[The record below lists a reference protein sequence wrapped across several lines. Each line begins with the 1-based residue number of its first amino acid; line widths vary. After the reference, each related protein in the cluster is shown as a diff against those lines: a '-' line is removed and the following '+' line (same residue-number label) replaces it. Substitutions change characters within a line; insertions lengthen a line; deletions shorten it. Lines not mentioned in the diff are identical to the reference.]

1 METLTGTAHAM
12 RHRLVSK
19 LLFAAACAAAFPM
32 HAAHAA
38 GTDDASCHTVRF
50 VDIGWTDITS
60 TTALASVLFEGLG
73 YSPRTTVASVPIS
86 LAGLK
91 SKQIDVSLGYWW
103 PVQEKAVQPF
113 LDAKTIDKL
122 EPPNLS
128 GAKATLAVPSYAYD
142 AGIKTFADIAKHKD
156 ELDGKI
162 YGIEP
167 GSSANAKIQ
176 KMIDTNQFG
185 LGGFKLVQSSEAGML
200 VTVERAI
207 RDKKPVVFLAWEPHP
222 MNIQMKLNYL
232 SGGDDVF
239 GPNYGEAR
247 VYTLTNPDFITR
259 CPNAGKLVSNLR
271 FTTDLENRLMQPVMA
286 KERPADAAKAYL
298 KQNPQLL
305 DAWLAGVKT
314 VDGKDGLPAV
324 KQYLGL

>member
-1 METLTGTAHAM
+1 MKPRFRWTLVA
-12 RHRLVSK
+12 
-19 LLFAAACAAAFPM
+19 FACAANVAY
-32 HAAHAA
+32 AN
-38 GTDDASCHTVRF
+38 DDATCRTVRF

-73 YSPRTTVASVPIS
+73 YTPRTTVASVPIS

-91 SKQIDVSLGYWW
+91 NKQIDVSLGYWW

-113 LDAKTIDKL
+113 LDAKSIDKI

-128 GAKATLAVPSYAYD
+128 GAKATLAVPGYAYD
-142 AGIKTFADIAKHKD
+142 AGIKSFADIARHKD
-156 ELDGKI
+156 ELNGTI

-207 RDKKPVVFLAWEPHP
+207 REKKPVVFLAWEPHP
-222 MNIQMKLNYL
+222 MNIQMKINYL

-247 VYTLTNPDFITR
+247 VYTLTNPDFLTR
-259 CPNAGKLVSNLR
+259 CPNAGKLVKNLH
-271 FTTDLENRLMQPVMA
+271 FTTDLENRLMQPVMN

-305 DAWLAGVKT
+305 DSWLAGVKT

>member
-1 METLTGTAHAM
+1 M
-12 RHRLVSK
+12 RHRLISQ
-19 LLFAAACAAAFPM
+19 LLMAGTCAAGVAF
-32 HAAHAA
+32 ALTQDARAE
-38 GTDDASCHTVRF
+38 DASCKTVRF

-60 TTALASVLFEGLG
+60 TTALASVVFEGLG
-73 YSPRTTVASVPIS
+73 YAPKTTVASVPIS

-103 PVQEKAVQPF
+103 PVQQKAVEPYLESKSIQK
-113 LDAKTIDKL
+113 LD
-122 EPPNLS
+122 PPNLS
-128 GAKATLAVPSYAYD
+128 GAKATLAVPAYAYD
-142 AGIKTFADIAKHKD
+142 AGIKTFADIAKHRD

-176 KMIDTNQFG
+176 KMIESNQFG
-185 LGGFKLVQSSEAGML
+185 LGGFKLVESSEAGML

-207 RDKKPVVFLAWEPHP
+207 REKKPVVFLGWEPHP
-222 MNIQMKLNYL
+222 MNIQMKLDYL
-232 SGGDDVF
+232 SGGDEVF

-247 VYTLTNPDFITR
+247 VYTLTNTDFLSR

-271 FTTDLENRLMQPVMA
+271 FTTDLENRLMQPVMN
-286 KERPADAAKAYL
+286 KERPQEAAKAYL
-298 KQNPQLL
+298 KSNPQVL

>member
-1 METLTGTAHAM
+1 MKL
-12 RHRLVSK
+12 RLLS
-19 LLFAAACAAAFPM
+19 LLVASACAAHVAY
-32 HAAHAA
+32 AN
-38 GTDDASCHTVRF
+38 DDATCRTVRF

-73 YSPRTTVASVPIS
+73 YTPRTTVASVPIS

-91 SKQIDVSLGYWW
+91 NKQIDVSLGYWW

-113 LDAKTIDKL
+113 LDAKSIDKI

-142 AGIKTFADIAKHKD
+142 AGIKSFADIAKHKD
-156 ELDGKI
+156 ELDGTI

-200 VTVERAI
+200 VTVERAM
-207 RDKKPVVFLAWEPHP
+207 REKKPVVFLAWEPHP
-222 MNIQMKLNYL
+222 MNIQMKINYL

-247 VYTLTNPDFITR
+247 VYTLTNPDFLTR
-259 CPNAGKLVSNLR
+259 CPNASQLVKNLR
-271 FTTDLENRLMQPVMA
+271 FTTDLENRLMQPVMN

-305 DAWLAGVKT
+305 DSWLAGVKT

>member
-1 METLTGTAHAM
+1 MKL
-12 RHRLVSK
+12 RLLSIFVAS
-19 LLFAAACAAAFPM
+19 LCAANVAY
-32 HAAHAA
+32 AD
-38 GTDDASCHTVRF
+38 DDASCRTVRF

-73 YSPRTTVASVPIS
+73 YTPRTTVASVPIS

-113 LDAKTIDKL
+113 LDAKTIDKI

-128 GAKATLAVPSYAYD
+128 GAKATLAVPGYAYD
-142 AGIKTFADIAKHKD
+142 AGIKTFADIAKHRD
-156 ELDGKI
+156 ELGGTI

-207 RDKKPVVFLAWEPHP
+207 REKKPVVFLAWEPHP
-222 MNIQMKLNYL
+222 MNIQMKINYL

-247 VYTLTNPDFITR
+247 VYTLTNSDFLTR
-259 CPNAGKLVSNLR
+259 CPNAGKLVRNLH
-271 FTTDLENRLMQPVMA
+271 FTTDLENRLMQPVMS
-286 KERPADAAKAYL
+286 KERPAEAAKAYL
-298 KQNPQLL
+298 KSNPQLL
-305 DAWLAGVKT
+305 DSWLAGVKT

>member
-1 METLTGTAHAM
+1 MK
-12 RHRLVSK
+12 HRLLSILVAS
-19 LLFAAACAAAFPM
+19 ACAANVASAF
-32 HAAHAA
+32 AA
-38 GTDDASCHTVRF
+38 DDATCRTVRF

-73 YSPRTTVASVPIS
+73 YTPRTTVASVPIS

-113 LDAKTIDKL
+113 LDAKSIDKI

-128 GAKATLAVPSYAYD
+128 GAKATLAVPAYAYD
-142 AGIKTFADIAKHKD
+142 AGIRTFADIAKHKD

-222 MNIQMKLNYL
+222 MNIQMKINYL
-232 SGGDDVF
+232 SGGDEVF

-247 VYTLTNPDFITR
+247 VYTLTNPDFLTR
-259 CPNAGKLVSNLR
+259 CPNAGQLVKNLR
-271 FTTDLENRLMQPVMA
+271 FTTDLENRLMQPVMN
-286 KERPADAAKAYL
+286 KERPAEAAKAYL
-298 KQNPQLL
+298 KKNPQLL
-305 DAWLAGVKT
+305 SSWLAGVKT

-324 KQYLGL
+324 RQYLGL

>member
-1 METLTGTAHAM
+1 M
-12 RHRLVSK
+12 
-19 LLFAAACAAAFPM
+19 
-32 HAAHAA
+32 
-38 GTDDASCHTVRF
+38 
-50 VDIGWTDITS
+50 
-60 TTALASVLFEGLG
+60 
-73 YSPRTTVASVPIS
+73 PIS

-103 PVQEKAVQPF
+103 PVQQKAVEPF
-113 LDAKTIDKL
+113 LEAKSIEMGGT
-122 EPPNLS
+122 
-128 GAKATLAVPSYAYD
+128 
-142 AGIKTFADIAKHKD
+142 
-156 ELDGKI
+156 I

-207 RDKKPVVFLAWEPHP
+207 REKKPVVFLGWEPHP
-222 MNIQMKLNYL
+222 MNIQMKINYL

-247 VYTLTNPDFITR
+247 VYTLTNTDFLTR
-259 CPNAGKLVSNLR
+259 CPNAGKFVSNLR
-271 FTTDLENRLMQPVMA
+271 FTTDLENRLMQPVMN
-286 KERPADAAKAYL
+286 KERPQEAAKAYL
-298 KQNPQLL
+298 KQNPQVL

-314 VDGKDGLPAV
+314 LDGKDGLPAV
-324 KQYLGL
+324 RQYLGL

>member
-1 METLTGTAHAM
+1 M
-12 RHRLVSK
+12 RSLSASK
-19 LLFAAACAAAFPM
+19 KYIACGLIALASIGAR
-32 HAAHAA
+32 AE
-38 GTDDASCHTVRF
+38 GNDDASCHAVRF

-60 TTALASVLFEGLG
+60 TTALASVVFEGLG
-73 YSPRTTVASVPIS
+73 YEPKTTVASVPIS

-103 PVQEKAVQPF
+103 PVQEPAVKPFIDSKA
-113 LDAKTIDKL
+113 IDKL
-122 EPPNLS
+122 DPPNLS
-128 GAKATLAVPSYAYD
+128 GAKATLAVPTYEYD
-142 AGIKTFADIAKHKD
+142 AGLKTFADIAKHKD

-167 GSSANAKIQ
+167 GSSANGKIQ

-200 VTVERAI
+200 VTVQRAI
-207 RDKKPVVFLAWEPHP
+207 REKKWVVFLGWEPHP
-222 MNIQMKLNYL
+222 MNIQMKMSYL

-247 VYTLTNPDFITR
+247 VYTLTNPDFIAR
-259 CPNAGKLVSNLR
+259 CPNAGKLLSNLH
-271 FTTDLENRLMQPVMA
+271 FTTQLENKLMGPVMD
-286 KERPADAAKAYL
+286 KVKPSDAAKAYL
-298 KQNPQLL
+298 KSNPQVL

>member
-1 METLTGTAHAM
+1 MKL
-12 RHRLVSK
+12 RLLSIFVASVCAVS
-19 LLFAAACAAAFPM
+19 AAYA
-32 HAAHAA
+32 
-38 GTDDASCHTVRF
+38 DEDASCRTVRF

-73 YSPRTTVASVPIS
+73 YTPRTTVASVPIS

-113 LDAKTIDKL
+113 LDAKSIDKI

-128 GAKATLAVPSYAYD
+128 GAKATLAVPAYAYD
-142 AGIKTFADIAKHKD
+142 AGIKTFADIAKHRD
-156 ELDGKI
+156 ELGATI

-207 RDKKPVVFLAWEPHP
+207 REKKPVVFLAWEPHP
-222 MNIQMKLNYL
+222 MNIQMKINYL

-247 VYTLTNPDFITR
+247 VYTLTNPDFLTR
-259 CPNAGKLVSNLR
+259 CPNAGKLVRNLH
-271 FTTDLENRLMQPVMA
+271 FTTDLENRLMQPVMN
-286 KERPADAAKAYL
+286 KERPAEAAKAYL
-298 KQNPQLL
+298 KGNPQLL
-305 DAWLAGVKT
+305 DSWLAGVKT

>member
-1 METLTGTAHAM
+1 MK
-12 RHRLVSK
+12 HRLVSTV
-19 LLFAAACAAAFPM
+19 LLASACAAALPM
-32 HAAHAA
+32 QSALAA

-113 LDAKTIDKL
+113 LDAKSIDKL

-142 AGIKTFADIAKHKD
+142 SGIKTFADIAKHKD

-271 FTTDLENRLMQPVMA
+271 FTTDLENRLMQPVMN
-286 KERPADAAKAYL
+286 KERPAEAAKAYL
-298 KQNPQLL
+298 KKNPQLL
-305 DAWLAGVKT
+305 DTWLAGVKT

>member
-1 METLTGTAHAM
+1 MKL
-12 RHRLVSK
+12 RLLS
-19 LLFAAACAAAFPM
+19 LLVASACAAHVAY
-32 HAAHAA
+32 AN
-38 GTDDASCHTVRF
+38 DDATCRTVRF

-73 YSPRTTVASVPIS
+73 YTPRTTVASVPIS

-91 SKQIDVSLGYWW
+91 NKQIDVSLGYWW

-113 LDAKTIDKL
+113 LDAKSIDKI

-142 AGIKTFADIAKHKD
+142 AGIKSFADIAKHKD
-156 ELDGKI
+156 ELDGTI

-207 RDKKPVVFLAWEPHP
+207 REKKPVVFLAWEPHP
-222 MNIQMKLNYL
+222 MNIQMKINYL
-232 SGGDDVF
+232 AGGDDVF

-247 VYTLTNPDFITR
+247 VYTLTNPDFLAR
-259 CPNAGKLVSNLR
+259 CPNAGKLVKNLR
-271 FTTDLENRLMQPVMA
+271 FTTDLENRLMQPVMN

-305 DAWLAGVKT
+305 DSWLAGVKT

-324 KQYLGL
+324 KQYLGF

>member
-1 METLTGTAHAM
+1 M
-12 RHRLVSK
+12 RHRLVST
-19 LLFAAACAAAFPM
+19 LLLASAFAAGLSAQTAL
-32 HAAHAA
+32 AA

-91 SKQIDVSLGYWW
+91 SKQIDVSLGYWY

-142 AGIKTFADIAKHKD
+142 SGIKTFADIAKHKD

-207 RDKKPVVFLAWEPHP
+207 REKKPVVFLAWEPHP

-271 FTTDLENRLMQPVMA
+271 FTTDLENRLMEPVMK

-305 DAWLAGVKT
+305 DGWLAGVKT

>member
-1 METLTGTAHAM
+1 LEQEAMTLPPA
-12 RHRLVSK
+12 SKK
-19 LLFAAACAAAFPM
+19 LLACLFLALSSLAVQAQ
-32 HAAHAA
+32 
-38 GTDDASCHTVRF
+38 GKEDASCRTVRF

-60 TTALASVLFEGLG
+60 TTALASVVFEGLG
-73 YSPRTTVASVPIS
+73 YAPKTTVASVPIS

-113 LDAKTIDKL
+113 IEAKSIEKLD
-122 EPPNLS
+122 PPNLS
-128 GAKATLAVPSYAYD
+128 GAKATLAVPSYEYD
-142 AGIKTFADIAKHKD
+142 TGLKSFADIAKHKE

-176 KMIDTNQFG
+176 KMIDANQFG

-200 VTVERAI
+200 VTVDRAI
-207 RDKKPVVFLAWEPHP
+207 REKKWVVFLGWEPHP
-222 MNIQMKLNYL
+222 MNIQMKMNYL
-232 SGGDDVF
+232 SGGDEVF

-247 VYTLTNPDFITR
+247 VYTLTNLDFIAR
-259 CPNAGKLVSNLR
+259 CPNAGKFVSNLR
-271 FTTDLENRLMQPVMA
+271 FTTQLENQLMQPIMN

-298 KQNPQLL
+298 KQNPQVL
-305 DAWLAGVKT
+305 DAWLVGVKT

>member
-1 METLTGTAHAM
+1 MTSLPATK
-12 RHRLVSK
+12 K
-19 LLFAAACAAAFPM
+19 LLACLLLALTSLGASAQSKE
-32 HAAHAA
+32 
-38 GTDDASCHTVRF
+38 DATCHTVRF

-60 TTALASVLFEGLG
+60 TTALASVVFQGLG
-73 YSPRTTVASVPIS
+73 YDPKITQASVPIS

-91 SKQIDVSLGYWW
+91 TKQIDVSLGYWW

-113 LDAKTIDKL
+113 LDAKQIEKL
-122 EPPNLS
+122 DPPNLS
-128 GAKATLAVPSYAYD
+128 GAKATLAVPSYEYD
-142 AGIKTFADIAKHKD
+142 AGLKTFQDIAKHKD

-167 GSSANAKIQ
+167 GSSANAQIQ

-200 VTVERAI
+200 VTVDRAV
-207 RDKKPVVFLAWEPHP
+207 RDKKWVVFLGWEPHP
-222 MNIQMKLNYL
+222 MNIQIKMNYL
-232 SGGDDVF
+232 SGGDAVF

-247 VYTLTNPDFITR
+247 VYTLTNPDFLTR

-271 FTTDLENRLMQPVMA
+271 FTTQLENQLMIPVMN

-298 KQNPQLL
+298 KKNPQVL